1 MRLGKRAVLLAA
13 VAGALLSASVARA
26 NGDPASDYL
35 LTQSVFL
42 PFTQTIDQNEVKRL
56 NALLKEANK
65 QHYRIRV
72 AIIMS
77 PSDLGTAFSL
87 FDKPQKYSE
96 FLGLELSFVYRDR
109 LLVVMPKGYGSSVNG
124 DPDPKAAQVLK
135 NLPPPGRNAT
145 KEVEA
150 AIVAV
155 QRLAAAEGHHL
166 KVPQGAG
173 APRRGTASPS
183 QLLRPQAPRW
193 SPPSCSTGGRNAR
206 RRPRR
211 PRVPYALPMVTCPNC
226 GQENPPLAKFCS
238 ECGAALAAQSGLA
251 EERKVVT
258 VLFADLVGFTARSER
273 LDPEDVR
280 AILTPYFARVRNEV
294 ESFGG
299 TVEKFIGDAV
309 MAVFGAPVAYGDDPE
324 RAVRAAVAI
333 REAVHELNEA
343 DPDLDLQ
350 MRIAVNTG
358 EALVTLSASAAH
370 GEGMVTGDVVNT
382 ASRLQE
388 AAPVNGI
395 LVGEETFRATRS
407 AIDYDEAG
415 EVVAKGKQLPVRVWR
430 ALAPTLSPGERRR
443 GRCRCSVAR
452 PSSACSSGSGRTSSP
467 RSGRSS
473 SRSSARP
480 GSGSRAW
487 PPSSSISSTEPRC
500 RVIRG
505 RSLPYGEVTPYGAF
519 AAQVKQVAA
528 MFDTDTDDAASE
540 KLSAAMAALV
550 DEDAAELAA
559 HIAMLIGVG
568 KDGGVGDRQTL
579 FFAARRLV
587 EALALDRPTVLVFDD
602 IHVSASSMLD
612 LLETL
617 ASRVRDVPL
626 MLLTLARP
634 ELSAERPT
642 WGSGLPAYVA
652 LPLERLGEDHS
663 EELGRRL
670 LVAAGAD
677 ARTANELAA
686 KAEGNPLFIEELATS
701 LVEGRSSAGELPSS
715 IRGIIA
721 ARLDTLPP
729 VEREVVLDASVFG
742 KVFWSGALTSSA
754 EDRPARLEALDSL
767 EGRDLIRRD
776 PVSRLQGEQQFAFRH
791 QLIREVAYSILPR
804 ALRTKRHRAI
814 ALFLEGAASEAGD
827 VAPALAHHWREAGE
841 PERAVDYLLAGADQ
855 ANRGWAKDEAF
866 RLYSEALELVPED
879 APERRREIGKRLAVV
894 AQAAY
899 HSIDAERLVRHSRP
913 ESEPG

>member
-1 MRLGKRAVLLAA
+1 MLGRASELGVLVGIWENVVSEKRPQLVTLFGP
-13 VAGALLSASVARA
+13 AGIGKS
-26 NGDPASDYL
+26 
-35 LTQSVFL
+35 
-42 PFTQTIDQNEVKRL
+42 
-56 NALLKEANK
+56 
-65 QHYRIRV
+65 
-72 AIIMS
+72 
-77 PSDLGTAFSL
+77 
-87 FDKPQKYSE
+87 
-96 FLGLELSFVYRDR
+96 
-109 LLVVMPKGYGSSVNG
+109 
-124 DPDPKAAQVLK
+124 
-135 NLPPPGRNAT
+135 
-145 KEVEA
+145 
-150 AIVAV
+150 
-155 QRLAAAEGHHL
+155 RLAAEFVDL
-166 KVPQGAG
+166 IDGAG
-173 APRRGTASPS
+173 
-183 QLLRPQAPRW
+183 
-193 SPPSCSTGGRNAR
+193 
-206 RRPRR
+206 
-211 PRVPYALPMVTCPNC
+211 V
-226 GQENPPLAKFCS
+226 
-238 ECGAALAAQSGLA
+238 
-251 EERKVVT
+251 
-258 VLFADLVGFTARSER
+258 
-273 LDPEDVR
+273 
-280 AILTPYFARVRNEV
+280 
-294 ESFGG
+294 
-299 TVEKFIGDAV
+299 
-309 MAVFGAPVAYGDDPE
+309 
-324 RAVRAAVAI
+324 
-333 REAVHELNEA
+333 
-343 DPDLDLQ
+343 
-350 MRIAVNTG
+350 
-358 EALVTLSASAAH
+358 
-370 GEGMVTGDVVNT
+370 
-382 ASRLQE
+382 
-388 AAPVNGI
+388 
-395 LVGEETFRATRS
+395 
-407 AIDYDEAG
+407 
-415 EVVAKGKQLPVRVWR
+415 
-430 ALAPTLSPGERRR
+430 
-443 GRCRCSVAR
+443 
-452 PSSACSSGSGRTSSP
+452 
-467 RSGRSS
+467 
-473 SRSSARP
+473 
-480 GSGSRAW
+480 
-487 PPSSSISSTEPRC
+487 

-519 AAQVKQVAA
+519 AAQVKQVAG
-528 MFDTDTDDAASE
+528 MFDTDTDDTASE

-550 DEDAAELAA
+550 DEDAAELAG

-670 LVAAGAD
+670 LDAAGAD

-814 ALFLEGAASEAGD
+814 ALFLEEAASEAGD

-841 PERAVDYLLAGADQ
+841 PERAVEYLLVGADQ